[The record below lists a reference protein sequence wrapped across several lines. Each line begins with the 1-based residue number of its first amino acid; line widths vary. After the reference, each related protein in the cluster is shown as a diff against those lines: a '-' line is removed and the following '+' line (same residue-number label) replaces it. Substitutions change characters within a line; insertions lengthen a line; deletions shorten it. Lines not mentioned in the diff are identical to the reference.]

1 MENLNGTI
9 AMVNGA
15 SVGTSK
21 EMRIGIISLVDVQ
34 TGHADITFASLQKER
49 VALSE
54 IHLLKDRH
62 TLYQMLM
69 STSASIPLG
78 DFKTL
83 FKVNMLQDRGDPSSL
98 LDAFQ
103 ILKSSPTAAAM
114 ATDQLDER
122 LGFNRSVEPSTNKAF
137 HR

>member
-1 MENLNGTI
+1 MENFNGTI
-9 AMVNGA
+9 AMVNVAG
-15 SVGTSK
+15 VGESK
-21 EMRIGIISLVDVQ
+21 EMRIGIISSVDAQ
-34 TGHADITFASLQKER
+34 AGHADITFASLQKER
-49 VALSE
+49 FALSE

-69 STSASIPLG
+69 STSAKIPLG
-78 DFKTL
+78 DFKAL

-103 ILKSSPTAAAM
+103 ILKSSPSATAM
-114 ATDQLDER
+114 ATDQLHER
-122 LGFNRSVEPSTNKAF
+122 LGFNRRPEPANTNAF